1 MHNQGLNKESSVK
14 AAYSSKTAMTGEEVL
29 KHPMVQKG
37 LAGAALGG
45 LAGGAIGYAQD
56 PDADV
61 KHKTRARL
69 LSALGHGVSNAVS
82 GGALGL
88 QIGAHQLAGG
98 ATTLQD
104 ALHDP
109 YFQRLVGGS
118 AAGAALGGALG
129 YGAGAP
135 ENYLDRK
142 SRRGQMAAANA
153 LPVAAMFGSY
163 ASAGSNRA
171 NRASYYGGSG
181 RDYDSPPPMPGDDEN
196 VSDYAGRFD
205 HLYDVAHH
213 GKPMKYV
220 FNTILKS
227 REVTNPMVREPLMN
241 FMKFVGRPG
250 ANVEQLKAWMDAVPG
265 DTAARQLMNVLFNKH
280 HGDYKPRLKLA
291 SYVETCLSFG
301 IYTPFQTATW

>member
-1 MHNQGLNKESSVK
+1 MHNQGLNKQASVK
-14 AAYSSKTAMTGEEVL
+14 AAYSSKTAMTVEEML
-29 KHPMVQKG
+29 KHPMIQKG
-37 LAGAALGG
+37 LAGAAMGG
-45 LAGGAIGYAQD
+45 LAGGVIGYAQD

-61 KHKTRARL
+61 KNKRRARL

-82 GGALGL
+82 GGAIGL
-88 QIGAHQLAGG
+88 QIGAHQQAGG
-98 ATTLQD
+98 ATTLRD

-118 AAGAALGGALG
+118 AAGAYLGGALG

-153 LPVAAMFGSY
+153 LPLAAMFGTY

-171 NRASYYGGSG
+171 NRASYYGGSNPNPNSE
-181 RDYDSPPPMPGDDEN
+181 YSKH
-196 VSDYAGRFD
+196 FD
-205 HLYDVAHH
+205 HLYDESFH
-213 GKPMKYV
+213 GKAMKPA

-227 REVTNPMVREPLMN
+227 PEVTDPMIREPLMN

-265 DTAARQLMNVLFNKH
+265 DKLARQMMNVLFNKF
-280 HGDYKPRLKLA
+280 HGAYKPHLKLA